1 MIEEF
6 IERDGEYIRIFRYK
20 PENSVFFK
28 TARQDVAV
36 LDTTLF
42 GRTLF
47 LDGIL
52 QSSEKDEELYHR
64 MLVHTIMGNRGENRG
79 ENQGGSPK
87 NILILGG
94 GEGAT
99 LREVLKWKDVE
110 SVTMLDW
117 DRELVEYFRSKEPSW
132 HRGAFEDSRV
142 TLEHSDIFEVIHQP
156 RQYDRIFVDLV
167 DPDLTNDSWRQLF
180 KSLANWMKPS
190 GAMNINAGGV
200 FPWDDGDVPEIEMI
214 LQEAMNGQ
222 GKYQMSRHKKWI
234 PSFGREWAFVILKKL

>member
-6 IERDGEYIRIFRYK
+6 IERDGESIRIFRYK

-47 LDGIL
+47 LNGIL

-64 MLVHTIMGNRGENRG
+64 MLVHTIMGTKGTQGSQGETR
-79 ENQGGSPK
+79 K
-87 NILILGG
+87 RVLILGG

-99 LREVLKWKDVE
+99 LREVLKWNDVE

-117 DRELVEYFRSKEPSW
+117 DKELVEYFRSKEPTW
-132 HRGAFEDSRV
+132 HRGAFEDPRV
-142 TLEHSDIFEVIHQP
+142 TLEHSDIFQVIDQS
-156 RQYDRIFVDLV
+156 REYDRIFVDLV
-167 DPDLTNDSWRQLF
+167 DPDLKDESWRHLF
-180 KSLANWMKPS
+180 KRLVNWLGPK

-200 FPWDDGDVPEIEMI
+200 FPWDDGDVPEIE
-214 LQEAMNGQ
+214 AMLEGTIKGNS
-222 GKYQMSRHKKWI
+222 KYQLSRHKKWI